1 MKWKV
6 IRLDEVDSTNEYAKR
21 LIPDAPEG
29 TVIVAKKQSA
39 GRGRKGRAWASPE
52 GGLWMSVI
60 LKPPRI
66 DPRLVFVGALAVT
79 DTLWDFGIDAWV
91 KWPNDVWVGNRKISG
106 VLTEVKSGFVIMGM
120 GLNVNNEIPDGLK
133 ETATSMRE
141 ALGKPVD
148 IGEVLERL
156 LEYLGR
162 WYKTFLENP
171 PLVVEEVRGRTMLI
185 GKEVRV
191 LRDGNDLVGRV
202 INISDDGS
210 LILDVDGQTVKVV
223 YGDVSVRIS

>member
-1 MKWKV
+1 M
-6 IRLDEVDSTNEYAKR
+6 
-21 LIPDAPEG
+21 
-29 TVIVAKKQSA
+29 
-39 GRGRKGRAWASPE
+39 
-52 GGLWMSVI
+52 
-60 LKPPRI
+60 
-66 DPRLVFVGALAVT
+66 
-79 DTLWDFGIDAWV
+79 
-91 KWPNDVWVGNRKISG
+91 
-106 VLTEVKSGFVIMGM
+106 IMGV

-133 ETATSMRE
+133 ETATSMME
-141 ALGKPVD
+141 ALGEPVD

-191 LRDGNDLVGRV
+191 LLDGNDLVGRV
-202 INISDDGS
+202 ITISDDGS

-223 YGDVSVRIS
+223 YGDVSVRINR